1 MTLSIMK
8 IYRYLRQLFYYNT
21 KVKLL
26 ACTILCISLIASGF
40 TFLALLIIYKSNTI
54 HSLNTIHDIFQLV
67 SIDNHYFNH
76 YECSQNV
83 TEVIESLYLSLPNL
97 KYLLVVD
104 NMGLIN
110 YVLPENLII
119 DLQAFPNDYILPEL
133 NFIDQSLF
141 NDSFLYFILP
151 LGQSKLASTYLYIGI
166 THDYRIINNII
177 FFYAIISIFFIIIW
191 LTSTLTILIN
201 SSINKSSIQLLSK
214 GMDSIMS
221 GNFKERVILQNNSVL
236 HGLMFEFNEM
246 AERLEYYEKKNIQ
259 QLILEKAKLETL
271 VSIIADGALLLDKDL
286 RIIFINKSALQTFTF
301 LQSCMIGAYI
311 SDYLPNYINKQLL
324 PILNHIVQSSY
335 NYNKTISSQSS
346 QFSINLNDDISKTF
360 QFIITTVL
368 DNEHHI
374 ITGIGIVIKDITSQ
388 IGLNEAKSQ
397 FISNVSHELRTPL
410 FNIRSF
416 LETLSEYRNSLSE
429 KQQVEFLDI
438 ASQETQRLTH
448 LVNDVLDLSRLESDF
463 IDSMEMIELHDVVP
477 SILQTS
483 QIRASQKYLHLT
495 LKISRDIL
503 PISGYNHLLIQV
515 FSNLIGN
522 SLKFTSVDGRIVVK
536 IYPISLISHNSIYR
550 ITKIRVEILDEGSG
564 IQKFD
569 QSRIYDRFVRL
580 ENNVHTIEG
589 TGLGLSIVKNI
600 ISKHQSKI
608 LLYSEFG
615 IGSSFWFDL
624 ELREKKN

>member
-1 MTLSIMK
+1 MK
-8 IYRYLRQLFYYNT
+8 IYRYLRPWYHCNAE
-21 KVKLL
+21 VKLL
-26 ACTILCISLIASGF
+26 ACTILGISLITSGF
-40 TFLALLIIYKSNTI
+40 TFIALFIMYKNNII
-54 HSLNTIHDIFQLV
+54 HSLSTVNEIYQLAL
-67 SIDNHYFNH
+67 IDNYLN
-76 YECSQNV
+76 YDGYSQNLA
-83 TEVIESLYLSLPNL
+83 EVLEDLYLSVPNL
-97 KYLLVVD
+97 KYLLLVD
-104 NMGLIN
+104 NMGFIN
-110 YVLPENLII
+110 YVLPENVMIN
-119 DLQAFPNDYILPEL
+119 LQALPNAYLLPEL
-133 NFIDQSLF
+133 NTIAEFLV
-141 NDSFLYFILP
+141 NDSLLHLILP
-151 LGQSKLASTYLYIGI
+151 LRQSKLISTYLYLGL
-166 THDYRIINNII
+166 THNYYIVDNII
-177 FFYAIISIFFIIIW
+177 FLCAISSIFFIIIW
-191 LTSTLTILIN
+191 LTSILTIFFN
-201 SSINKSSIQLLSK
+201 SSINRSSIQILSK

-221 GNFKERVILQNNSVL
+221 GNFQERVILQNNSAL
-236 HGLMFEFNEM
+236 HGLMLEFNEM

-271 VSIIADGALLLDKDL
+271 VSIVADGALLLDKEL
-286 RIIFINKSALQTFTF
+286 RLIFINKSALQTFTF

-311 SDYLPNYINKQLL
+311 SDYLPNHINKQLL
-324 PILNHIVQSSY
+324 PILNQIVQSSY
-335 NYNKTISSQSS
+335 NKRIASQSS
-346 QFSINLNDDISKTF
+346 QFSIHLNDDISKTF
-360 QFIITTVL
+360 QLIITTVL
-368 DNEHHI
+368 DHEHHI
-374 ITGIGIVIKDITSQ
+374 ITGIGIIIKDITSQ

-416 LETLSEYRNSLSE
+416 LETLSEYRDSLSE
-429 KQQVEFLDI
+429 KQQMEFLDI

-463 IDSMEMIELHDVVP
+463 IDSMEMIELHDIVP

-483 QIRASQKYLHLT
+483 QIRASQKYLHLI
-495 LKISRDIL
+495 LRISGSIF
-503 PISGYNHLLIQV
+503 PIRGYNHLLIQV

-522 SLKFTSVDGRIVVK
+522 ALKFTSADGRIFVK
-536 IYPISLISHNSIYR
+536 IYPVSLRSHNSLYK

-569 QSRIYDRFVRL
+569 QARIYDRFVRL

-608 LLYSEFG
+608 LLYSESG

>member
-1 MTLSIMK
+1 MK
-8 IYRYLRQLFYYNT
+8 IYRYLRPWYHCNA

-26 ACTILCISLIASGF
+26 ACTILGISLITSGF
-40 TFLALLIIYKSNTI
+40 TFIALFIMYKNNII
-54 HSLNTIHDIFQLV
+54 HSISTINEIYQLV
-67 SIDNHYFNH
+67 LIDNYLN
-76 YECSQNV
+76 YDGYSQNV
-83 TEVIESLYLSLPNL
+83 AAALEDLYLSLPNL
-97 KYLLVVD
+97 KYLLLVD
-104 NMGLIN
+104 NMGFIN
-110 YVLPENLII
+110 YVLPENVMIN
-119 DLQAFPNDYILPEL
+119 LQALPNAYLLPEL
-133 NFIDQSLF
+133 NTIAEFLV
-141 NDSFLYFILP
+141 NDSLLHLILP
-151 LGQSKLASTYLYIGI
+151 LRQSKLISTYLYLGLAHNYYIV
-166 THDYRIINNII
+166 DNII
-177 FFYAIISIFFIIIW
+177 VLCAISSIFFIIIW
-191 LTSTLTILIN
+191 LTSILTIFFN
-201 SSINKSSIQLLSK
+201 SSINRSSIQILSK

-221 GNFKERVILQNNSVL
+221 GNFQERVILQNNSAL

-246 AERLEYYEKKNIQ
+246 AERLEHYEKKNIQ

-271 VSIIADGALLLDKDL
+271 VSIVADGALLLDKDL
-286 RIIFINKSALQTFTF
+286 RLIFINKSALQTFTF

-311 SDYLPNYINKQLL
+311 SDYLPNHINKQLL
-324 PILNHIVQSSY
+324 PILNQIVKSSY
-335 NYNKTISSQSS
+335 NKRIASQSS
-346 QFSINLNDDISKTF
+346 QFSIHLNDDISKTF

-368 DNEHHI
+368 DHEHHI
-374 ITGIGIVIKDITSQ
+374 ITGIGIIIKDITSQ

-416 LETLSEYRNSLSE
+416 LETLSEYRDSLSE
-429 KQQVEFLDI
+429 KQQIEFLDI

-463 IDSMEMIELHDVVP
+463 IDSMEMIELHDIVP

-483 QIRASQKYLHLT
+483 QIRASQKYLHLI
-495 LKISRDIL
+495 LKISGSIF
-503 PISGYNHLLIQV
+503 PIRGYNHLLIQV

-522 SLKFTSVDGRIVVK
+522 SLKFTSADGRIFVK
-536 IYPISLISHNSIYR
+536 IYPVSLISHNSLYK

-569 QSRIYDRFVRL
+569 QARIYDRFVRL

>member
-1 MTLSIMK
+1 MK
-8 IYRYLRQLFYYNT
+8 IYRNLKQWYYCNAQ
-21 KVKLL
+21 VKLL
-26 ACTILCISLIASGF
+26 ACTILGMSLIISAT
-40 TFLALLIIYKSNTI
+40 TFIALFISYKNNTI
-54 HSLNTIHDIFQLV
+54 DSLNTIKELCQLAI
-67 SIDNHYFNH
+67 IDNYYLHQDGY
-76 YECSQNV
+76 SQNIV
-83 TEVIESLYLSLPNL
+83 EVLEDIYLSLPSL
-97 KYLLVVD
+97 KYLLLVD
-104 NMGLIN
+104 NAGSIN
-110 YVLPENLII
+110 YVLPENITINFLT
-119 DLQAFPNDYILPEL
+119 FPNPYVFPGSNPMYDLFINDFLVHFNLP
-133 NFIDQSLF
+133 FT
-141 NDSFLYFILP
+141 
-151 LGQSKLASTYLYIGI
+151 QSKLIPAYLHIGI
-166 THDYRIINNII
+166 MHNHYIVKNII
-177 FFYAIISIFFIIIW
+177 ALCVISSLFFIIIW
-191 LTSTLTILIN
+191 LTSILTILFN
-201 SSINKSSIQLLSK
+201 SSINRSSIQILSK
-214 GMDSIMS
+214 GMESIMS
-221 GNFKERVILQNNSVL
+221 GNFQERVRLQNNSAL

-246 AERLEYYEKKNIQ
+246 AERLEHYEKKNIQ

-301 LQSCMIGAYI
+301 LQSCMIGTYI
-311 SDYLPNYINKQLL
+311 SDYFPSYINKQLL
-324 PILNHIVQSSY
+324 PILNQIVHSS
-335 NYNKTISSQSS
+335 YNKTIASQSS
-346 QFSINLNDDISKTF
+346 QFSIHLNDDISTTV
-360 QFIITTVL
+360 QFIVTAVL
-368 DNEHHI
+368 DNEHQI
-374 ITGIGIVIKDITSQ
+374 ITGIGIIIKDITNQ

-416 LETLSEYRNSLSE
+416 LETLSEYRDSLSE
-429 KQQVEFLDI
+429 KQQIEFLDI

-463 IDSMEMIELHDVVP
+463 IDSMEVIELHDIVP

-483 QIRASQKYLHLT
+483 QIRASQKHLHLIF
-495 LKISRDIL
+495 KISRRIFPIL
-503 PISGYNHLLIQV
+503 GYNHLLIQV

-522 SLKFTSVDGRIVVK
+522 SLKFTSADGRIFVK
-536 IYPISLISHNSIYR
+536 IYPVSLISHNSLYK

-569 QSRIYDRFVRL
+569 QVRIYDRFVRL

-624 ELREKKN
+624 DLLEKKN

>member
-1 MTLSIMK
+1 MK
-8 IYRYLRQLFYYNT
+8 IYRDLRQWYCCNAQ
-21 KVKLL
+21 VKLL
-26 ACTILCISLIASGF
+26 ACTILGISLITSAA
-40 TFLALLIIYKSNTI
+40 TFIALFILYQNNTI
-54 HSLNTIHDIFQLV
+54 DSFNTIKEICQLA
-67 SIDNHYFNH
+67 IMDYHYLYQDGH
-76 YECSQNV
+76 SQNIV
-83 TEVIESLYLSLPNL
+83 EVLEDIYLSLPTL
-97 KYLLVVD
+97 KYLLLVD
-104 NMGLIN
+104 YTGSIN
-110 YVLPENLII
+110 YVLPENITINLPNLPNAYVFSGPNPINDLLI
-119 DLQAFPNDYILPEL
+119 DDSLVHFTLP
-133 NFIDQSLF
+133 FR
-141 NDSFLYFILP
+141 
-151 LGQSKLASTYLYIGI
+151 QSKLIPIYLYIGI
-166 THDYRIINNII
+166 MHNHYVVNNII
-177 FFYAIISIFFIIIW
+177 AFCAISSLLFIIIW
-191 LTSTLTILIN
+191 LTSILTILFN
-201 SSINKSSIQLLSK
+201 SSINMSSVQILSK

-221 GNFKERVILQNNSVL
+221 GNFQERVRLQNNSAL

-301 LQSCMIGAYI
+301 LQSCMIGTYI
-311 SDYLPNYINKQLL
+311 SDYFPNYINKQLL
-324 PILNHIVQSSY
+324 PILNQIVRSS
-335 NYNKTISSQSS
+335 YNKTIASQSS
-346 QFSINLNDDISKTF
+346 QFSIHLNDDISKTV
-360 QFIITTVL
+360 QFIITAVL
-368 DNEHHI
+368 DHEHHI
-374 ITGIGIVIKDITSQ
+374 ITGIGIIIKDITSQ

-416 LETLSEYRNSLSE
+416 LETLSEYRDSLSE

-463 IDSMEMIELHDVVP
+463 IDSMEVIELHDVVP

-483 QIRASQKYLHLT
+483 QIRASQKYLHLI
-495 LKISRDIL
+495 LKISGRIFPVL
-503 PISGYNHLLIQV
+503 GYNHLLIQV

-522 SLKFTSVDGRIVVK
+522 SLKFTSVDARICVK
-536 IYPISLISHNSIYR
+536 IYPVSLISHNSLYK

-569 QSRIYDRFVRL
+569 QARIYDRFVRL

-624 ELREKKN
+624 ELLEKKN

>member
-1 MTLSIMK
+1 MK
-8 IYRYLRQLFYYNT
+8 IYRYLRKWYHCNA

-26 ACTILCISLIASGF
+26 ACTILSISLVTSSC
-40 TFLALLIIYKSNTI
+40 TFVALFIIYKNNTI
-54 HSLNTIHDIFQLV
+54 HSLNTINAICQLAT
-67 SIDNHYFNH
+67 IDNHYLN
-76 YECSQNV
+76 YDVYSQNIA
-83 TEVIESLYLSLPNL
+83 EVLEDLYLSLPNI
-97 KYLLVVD
+97 KYLLLVD
-104 NMGLIN
+104 SMGVIN
-110 YVLPENLII
+110 YVLPENVII
-119 DLQAFPNDYILPEL
+119 SLPTLSNAYILSSL
-133 NFIDQSLF
+133 NSIYKVLV
-141 NDSFLYFILP
+141 NDSFLHFTLP
-151 LGQSKLASTYLYIGI
+151 LRQSKLVSTYLHLGI
-166 THDYRIINNII
+166 THNYYIVDNII
-177 FFYAIISIFFIIIW
+177 FLCAISSIFFIIIW
-191 LTSTLTILIN
+191 LTSILTIFFN
-201 SSINKSSIQLLSK
+201 SSINRSSIQILSK

-221 GNFKERVILQNNSVL
+221 GNFQERVTPQNNSAL

-301 LQSCMIGAYI
+301 LQSCTIGAYI
-311 SDYLPNYINKQLL
+311 SDYFPNYINKELL
-324 PILNHIVQSSY
+324 PILNQIVQSSY
-335 NYNKTISSQSS
+335 NKAISSQSFQS
-346 QFSINLNDDISKTF
+346 SIHLNDDISKTF

-368 DNEHHI
+368 DHEYHI
-374 ITGIGIVIKDITSQ
+374 ITGIGIIIKDITSQ

-416 LETLSEYRNSLSE
+416 LETLSEYRDSLSE

-463 IDSMEMIELHDVVP
+463 IDSMEIIELHDIVP

-483 QIRASQKYLHLT
+483 HIRASQQYLHL
-495 LKISRDIL
+495 IL
-503 PISGYNHLLIQV
+503 RMSGCIFPIRGYNYLLIQV

-522 SLKFTSVDGRIVVK
+522 SLKFTSADGRIFVK
-536 IYPISLISHNSIYR
+536 IYPVSLISHNSLHK

-569 QSRIYDRFVRL
+569 QARIYDRFVRL

-600 ISKHQSKI
+600 INKHQSKI

-615 IGSSFWFDL
+615 IGSSFLFDL
-624 ELREKKN
+624 ELRDKKN